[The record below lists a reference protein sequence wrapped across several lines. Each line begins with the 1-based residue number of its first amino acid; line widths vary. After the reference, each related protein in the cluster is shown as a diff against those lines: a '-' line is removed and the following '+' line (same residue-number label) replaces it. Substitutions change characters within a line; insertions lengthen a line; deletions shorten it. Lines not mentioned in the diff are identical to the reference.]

1 MEAIFAII
9 ILVILLRIL
18 FNYSEEQQLA
28 AKNKHDNQIVVK
40 VKQCPPHQWFWQE
53 IVDQTGKKVGE
64 RICCK
69 ICGPLKS
76 NEVDSE
82 R

>member
-1 MEAIFAII
+1 MEFLFGIFVFFIVVWA
-9 ILVILLRIL
+9 LR
-18 FNYSEEQQLA
+18 SA
-28 AKNKHDNQIVVK
+28 AESAEKSNKHDNQIVVR

-69 ICGPLKS
+69 ICGPMKS
-76 NEVDSE
+76 SE
-82 R
+82 AERERE